1 MRRSSKLMYIH
12 AALIAFF
19 VLGLFYY
26 WFALANRYIIFLYN
40 HLGSTPFDE
49 RTRSRYWMAGL
60 VAAGVVMVGEI
71 ALNWLLGRV
80 MGIFYRHYA
89 PPPWQQLW
97 LATAL
102 PVAGGI
108 LLITMRCNQ
117 PTLPI
122 MLAGACVLATLSGL
136 ALAFAAGGMAAHQM
150 PELIWRSGFGVG
162 FAPILL
168 LLRSVE
174 LPQRG
179 LIAPE
184 RAYLLAA
191 GSLLASMV
199 MVGGLAIIRCWR
211 ELPPL
216 TALRLLA
223 TGGGVTYLLLP
234 LAHHLFFVPPEYRY
248 ISTADN
254 FFAFNPT
261 VQITVFAVAGLLAWG
276 VEQLQR
282 TMCQSSLWG
291 SHHESA

>member
-1 MRRSSKLMYIH
+1 MRRSSRMIYVH
-12 AALIAFF
+12 AVLVAFF

-40 HLGSTPFDE
+40 HLGATPFDE

-60 VAAGVVMVGEI
+60 VAAGAVMVGEI
-71 ALNWLLGRV
+71 LLNWLLGRV

-102 PVAGGI
+102 PVAAGI
-108 LLITMRCNQ
+108 FLITMRCNQ

-122 MLAGACVLATLSGL
+122 TLASACVLTTLSGL
-136 ALAFAAGGMAAHQM
+136 ALALAVGRMAAHQM
-150 PELIWRSGFGVG
+150 AALIWCSGFGVG

-168 LLRSVE
+168 LLRAVE

-191 GSLLASMV
+191 GGLLASLMLV
-199 MVGGLAIIRCWR
+199 SGLAVIRCWR
-211 ELPPL
+211 ALPPL
-216 TALRLLA
+216 TALRLLTA
-223 TGGGVTYLLLP
+223 GGGVTYLLLP
-234 LAHHLFFVPPEYRY
+234 LVHYLFFVPPEYRY

-261 VQITVFAVAGLLAWG
+261 VQIVVFAAASLLAWG

-282 TMCQSSLWG
+282 TMCQSSLGG
-291 SHHESA
+291 SQHESA